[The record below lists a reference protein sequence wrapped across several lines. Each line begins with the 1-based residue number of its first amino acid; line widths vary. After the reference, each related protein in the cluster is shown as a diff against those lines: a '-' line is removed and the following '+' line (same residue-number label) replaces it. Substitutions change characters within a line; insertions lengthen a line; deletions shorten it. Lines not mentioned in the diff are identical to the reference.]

1 VIIKNF
7 EIKKVDLNKNPFV
20 LLYGKNEGLK
30 NQIKIELLKNKS
42 ITSNYEEKEILDNA
56 DQFIETL
63 VTKSLFESEKLIIIN
78 RASDKLL
85 KILSEIVE
93 KKIQDLIIIVDADNL
108 EKKSK
113 IRSFFEK
120 GKNCIC
126 IPFYPDTDQIL
137 FKIASE
143 YLRKK
148 NISISSSDLNFVVNK
163 CKGDRKFL
171 FTELEK
177 IELFTKNGK
186 KITKENLGRLI
197 NLIENHS
204 INELVDSFLSKNKR
218 RTIKILGENNFNRDD
233 CILITRIFLNK
244 LKKILKL
251 SIEYE
256 NNKNLDLTISSAK
269 PQIFWKEKEMTKQ
282 QILNW
287 DSKNIKKLLYK
298 INNLELLIKKNY
310 DNSINLIIDFM
321 LDQNS
326 TSTNN

>member
-1 VIIKNF
+1 MIIKNF

-42 ITSNYEEKEILDNA
+42 ITSNYEEREILDNA

-321 LDQNS
+321 LYQNS

>member
-1 VIIKNF
+1 MIIKNF

-20 LLYGKNEGLK
+20 LLYGKNEELK

-42 ITSNYEEKEILDNA
+42 ITSNYEEREILDNA

>member
-1 VIIKNF
+1 MIIKNF

-42 ITSNYEEKEILDNA
+42 ITSNYEEREILDNA

-298 INNLELLIKKNY
+298 IINLELLIKKNY

>member
-1 VIIKNF
+1 MIIKNF

-30 NQIKIELLKNKS
+30 KQIKIELLKNKS
-42 ITSNYEEKEILDNA
+42 ITSNYEEREILDNA

>member
-42 ITSNYEEKEILDNA
+42 ITSNYEEREILDNA

>member
-1 VIIKNF
+1 MIIKNF